1 MVGLLLGLAWGLI
14 LQQQHASKT
23 TLGETARVTE
33 LDSNLTFSARV
44 DTGAAVSSIHCV
56 EMHIADESDEPRD
69 NVGKPVELTI
79 GNGREQYATIN
90 TTIADYAQVRTSD
103 ATTHR
108 YYVRLRLRCADVEK
122 ETLVTLKDRTTMR
135 HKLLLGR
142 EFLASDFVVDVS
154 ERSPQ

>member
-1 MVGLLLGLAWGLI
+1 
-14 LQQQHASKT
+14 
-23 TLGETARVTE
+23 
-33 LDSNLTFSARV
+33 
-44 DTGAAVSSIHCV
+44 
-56 EMHIADESDEPRD
+56 MHIADESDEPRE
-69 NVGKPVELTI
+69 NVGKAIELTI
-79 GNGREQYATIN
+79 GNGREQYAAIN

-142 EFLASDFVVDVS
+142 DFLANDFVVDVS
-154 ERSPQ
+154 ERSPR